1 MTTKISDT
9 DAILTLALVIA
20 DMATLIEHDVVHRN
34 IINVTNE
41 LVCNASEKP
50 LSNDFFNTLGILVD
64 LLKREKENSFKRID
78 GTEYLSS

>member
-50 LSNDFFNTLGILVD
+50 LSNDFFNTLDILVD

-78 GTEYLSS
+78 GY